1 MEKNEIEIDQ
11 DNEKED
17 RSSGAENKNKI
28 EGQEVELSEFINL
41 PDINENNNYN
51 KWNINFDKEKKY
63 WDEYFIKKLVYM
75 PQKCPY
81 CKKKN
86 LSLGQT
92 KNISRP
98 YKIICNNYLCKYR
111 ISIKNFSFLKSMP
124 NIPTSINMKI
134 IEKFILEENNANT
147 ITKHIS
153 SYYNGI
159 IEQQLTK
166 F

>member
-124 NIPTSINMKI
+124 NIPTSIIVKI